1 MGTRKDRGEAVAR
14 YLTRSTGIPFIEWRS
29 NKLDA
34 PAPYYFPFTNG
45 RTKDPWMLSLPSN
58 PERFTAAIK
67 MDSNTDGAA
76 NAMALLRLSQ
86 FAELLKM
93 HGDALSSV
101 RPFGRSE

>member
-1 MGTRKDRGEAVAR
+1 MAN
-14 YLTRSTGIPFIEWRS
+14 YLTRSTGIPFIEWES
-29 NKLDA
+29 NRLAA

-45 RTKDPWMLSLPSN
+45 RTKEPWILSLPSN
-58 PERFTAAIK
+58 PDRFTAAIK
-67 MDSNTDGAA
+67 MDSNTEGAP
-76 NAMALLRLSQ
+76 NALALLRLSQ